1 MKTVDFKYYIS
12 LVLIAFAMGLV
23 SCSDSDNERT
33 INVEDGSRSIIELGD
48 TLVKGN
54 VDFTEAELKKA
65 LQDSLWEAPER
76 FYLPYVYD
84 GDKMEMVN
92 LKGLIGGPEPTYY
105 QFTKNGEMN
114 LYYPTSTKV
123 RCSVKYIVK
132 GKNITVIYTKSNGA
146 EGKFELN
153 VVSVD
158 KTRIIFDMKYE
169 PLYGGFEGDRIWF
182 NPETA
187 KYRFVWE
194 TGVRT
199 TPNDVLPG
207 GSVIM

>member
-1 MKTVDFKYYIS
+1 MKTVDFKHHII
-12 LVLIAFAMGLV
+12 LVLIALAMVMV
-23 SCSDSDNERT
+23 SCSDSDNEPT
-33 INVEDGSRSIIELGD
+33 INVNDGSRSIIELGD

-65 LQDSLWEAPER
+65 LQDSLWQAPER
-76 FYLPYVYD
+76 FALPYVCD
-84 GDKMEMVN
+84 GGKMEMVD
-92 LKGLIGGPEPTYY
+92 LKGIIGTSDPTYY

-114 LYYPTSTKV
+114 LCYPTSTKV
-123 RCSVKYIVK
+123 RHSVKYIVK
-132 GKNITVIYTKSNGA
+132 GKNITVIDTNVNGS
-146 EGKFELN
+146 ENKYELT

-158 KTRIIFDMKYE
+158 KNRIIFDMKYV
-169 PLYGGFEGDRIWF
+169 PLYGGFEKDRIWF